1 MDLVLVFLCSLA
13 ALLFRLADLTLTLCM
28 PKSGCLSL
36 LTPNAS
42 SYSALFMYTLYHNSN
57 YGYAGLFLDYH
68 KPCYNISMRLFII
81 TASIIISLFGFAGGG
96 GSSSGG
102 GGGGGGGG
110 SHSSSSSSRS
120 SGSSSGGSSC
130 EGEGCVFEIIYYVI
144 IFGVIGL
151 VVYFSQ
157 RNTKKRNFNRGYNKT
172 PQEKMIRQ
180 EAERIFK
187 AYQEDWGAFNLK
199 NIATYTT
206 PQYYQH
212 ATLMLEALKNLNRA
226 NIVSNLKVPSVDLQQ
241 PVNDKTSL
249 PANVSVIF
257 QFSGKDEVVDT
268 STGERLYSAN
278 AEYASETWNFIYDG
292 KTLKLDGISQPTESS
307 GHLVKSLAE
316 FSAQNKLY
324 YSPDW
329 GRYALPSRGMIFG
342 GSSMTKSDVNNHVI
356 GKWGDLLVQLYTYS
370 EIPGDPGLYYI
381 VGQISVP
388 KKYLGVIVKSKH
400 KRLKATKNIDKTYDK
415 FELEWPDFNNRYE
428 IYAAKADALP
438 AFELL
443 NPKFMEYLY
452 SKNPNYSLEVA
463 DNSIY
468 IFANIS
474 TVSEQDYADLLDILA
489 MAYKELKQ

>member
-1 MDLVLVFLCSLA
+1 
-13 ALLFRLADLTLTLCM
+13 
-28 PKSGCLSL
+28 
-36 LTPNAS
+36 
-42 SYSALFMYTLYHNSN
+42 
-57 YGYAGLFLDYH
+57 
-68 KPCYNISMRLFII
+68 MRLFII

-102 GGGGGGGG
+102 GGGGGGG
-110 SHSSSSSSRS
+110 SHSSSSSS
-120 SGSSSGGSSC
+120 SGGFSC
-130 EGEGCVFEIIYYVI
+130 EGEECIPVF
-144 IFGVIGL
+144 IFSSIFFTIVALALFTGNKSARKDAINSGVD
-151 VVYFSQ
+151 
-157 RNTKKRNFNRGYNKT
+157 YNDT
-172 PQEKMIRQ
+172 PQEKQIHT

-187 AYQEDWGAFNLK
+187 AYQEDWGAFSFK

-206 PQYYQH
+206 PRYCEH

-226 NIVSNLKVPSVDLQQ
+226 NKVSDLKVLSVKLRR
-241 PVNDKTSL
+241 PVNDELKL
-249 PANVSVIF
+249 PANVSVVF
-257 QFSGKDEVVDT
+257 VFSGKDEVIDV
-268 STGERLYSAN
+268 STNEQLYSAN
-278 AEYASETWNFIYDG
+278 VQYATEKWNFIYDG
-292 KTLKLDGISQPTESS
+292 KTLKLDSISQPTESAS
-307 GHLVKSLAE
+307 HLVKSLAD
-316 FSAQNKLY
+316 FSTNNKLY

-329 GRYALPSRGMIFG
+329 GRYALPSRGMIFN
-342 GSSMTKSDVNNHVI
+342 GSSMTKSDVNNHII
-356 GKWGDLLVQLYTYS
+356 GKWGDLLIQLYTYA
-370 EIPGDPGLYYI
+370 EIPGDTKLYYI

-400 KRLKATKNIDKTYDK
+400 QKLKAAKNIDKTYDK

-452 SKNPNYSLEVA
+452 SKNPNYSLEVT